1 MVDDNEIWWSLHRSD
16 LAAEVTLI
24 RGRQPDANS
33 SSAIRTPNA
42 APTAKPTM
50 PYYASFLMKSIKIGV
65 VAGPNYMAGDA
76 SRNTHVPHDVAIW
89 IENADFQGRDYR
101 LTFLASP
108 FAQQALGCESR
119 RRVVV
124 LMR

>member
-1 MVDDNEIWWSLHRSD
+1 MVELAPERSGSRSHTDKGPAARREQLFGDQDPKRGADCEADDAVL
-16 LAAEVTLI
+16 
-24 RGRQPDANS
+24 
-33 SSAIRTPNA
+33 
-42 APTAKPTM
+42 
-50 PYYASFLMKSIKIGV
+50 ASFLMKSIKIGV
-65 VAGPNYMAGDA
+65 VAGPTYMAGDA

-89 IENADFQGRDYR
+89 IENADFQDRDYR

-108 FAQQALGCESR
+108 FAQEALGCESR